1 MMDFWAK
8 GLENH
13 RKEKIKKL
21 ALLISLLIILIT
33 IIVLIIVYI
42 FNVQFRN
49 WCDKHILG
57 KEILQEDTREIEIDG
72 DENPQVY
79 AFDKYICL
87 FRRKTIEFYN
97 KVGTKVGE
105 IETNINNAKFAS
117 AGRYLAICEQD
128 GKEFYLIDGKEK
140 VYENEV
146 DGTISQINV
155 SRSGFVS
162 VVLSNNSYKSIVS
175 VYNKEGKEIF
185 KTNLVTSRVVD
196 VSISQDSQ
204 YLAIAEVDISGILTK
219 STIQIV
225 AIELAQTKPA
235 EAIVYKYE
243 VPEGKLIINVEYQ
256 EKQKLICMYNDS
268 IEVLQEQKSSELVGF
283 ENRKTT
289 FMTIELNNRIAI
301 LEEKTTGEYTSDTY
315 VNIINPENKKEIQYI
330 TNGVVK
336 SLHTSNKRIAINTG
350 SELHII
356 STNGFLVKKYIS
368 STEIN
373 DIVMTDSLVGVI
385 YRDKIQIINL

>member
-42 FNVQFRN
+42 FNIQFRN

-225 AIELAQTKPA
+225 SIELAQTKPA

-243 VPEGKLIINVEYQ
+243 VPEGKLIINVKYQ

-315 VNIINPENKKEIQYI
+315 VNIINPENKREIQYI
-330 TNGVVK
+330 ANGVVK

-385 YRDKIQIINL
+385 YRDKIQIIYL

>member
-225 AIELAQTKPA
+225 SIELAQTKPA

-315 VNIINPENKKEIQYI
+315 VNIINPENKREIQYI
-330 TNGVVK
+330 ANGVVK

>member
-196 VSISQDSQ
+196 VSMSQDSQ

-219 STIQIV
+219 SAIQIV
-225 AIELAQTKPA
+225 SIELAQTKPA

-315 VNIINPENKKEIQYI
+315 VNIINPENKREIQYI
-330 TNGVVK
+330 ANGVVK

>member
-140 VYENEV
+140 VFENEV

-196 VSISQDSQ
+196 VSMSQDSQ

-225 AIELAQTKPA
+225 SIELAQTKPA

-315 VNIINPENKKEIQYI
+315 VNIINPENKREIQYI
-330 TNGVVK
+330 ANGVVK

>member
-105 IETNINNAKFAS
+105 IETSINNAKFAS

-225 AIELAQTKPA
+225 SIELAQTKPA

-315 VNIINPENKKEIQYI
+315 VNIINPENKREIQYI

>member
-146 DGTISQINV
+146 DCTISQINV

-225 AIELAQTKPA
+225 SIELAQTKPA

-315 VNIINPENKKEIQYI
+315 VNIINPENKREIQYI
-330 TNGVVK
+330 ANGVVK

>member
-225 AIELAQTKPA
+225 SIELAQTKPA

-315 VNIINPENKKEIQYI
+315 VNIINPENKREIQYI

>member
-225 AIELAQTKPA
+225 SIELAQTKPA

>member
-225 AIELAQTKPA
+225 SIELAQTKPA

-256 EKQKLICMYNDS
+256 EKQKLICMYNDL

-315 VNIINPENKKEIQYI
+315 VNIINPENKREIQYI
-330 TNGVVK
+330 ANGVVK

-385 YRDKIQIINL
+385 YRDKIQIIYL

>member
-42 FNVQFRN
+42 FNIQFRN

-225 AIELAQTKPA
+225 SIELAQTKPA

-243 VPEGKLIINVEYQ
+243 VPEGKLIINVKYQ

-315 VNIINPENKKEIQYI
+315 VNIINPENKREIQYI
-330 TNGVVK
+330 ANGVVK

>member
-42 FNVQFRN
+42 FNIQFRN

-225 AIELAQTKPA
+225 SIELAQTKPA

-315 VNIINPENKKEIQYI
+315 VNIINPENKREIQYI

-356 STNGFLVKKYIS
+356 STNGFLIKKYIS

>member
-42 FNVQFRN
+42 FNIQFRK

-225 AIELAQTKPA
+225 SIELAQTKPA

-315 VNIINPENKKEIQYI
+315 VNIINPENKREIQYI

-356 STNGFLVKKYIS
+356 STNGFLIKKYIS

>member
-42 FNVQFRN
+42 FNIQFRN

-117 AGRYLAICEQD
+117 AGRYSAICEQD

-225 AIELAQTKPA
+225 SIELAQTKPA

>member
-225 AIELAQTKPA
+225 SIELAQTKPA

-315 VNIINPENKKEIQYI
+315 VNIINPENKREIQYI

-336 SLHTSNKRIAINTG
+336 SLHTSNKKIAINTG

-356 STNGFLVKKYIS
+356 STNGFLIKKYIS

>member
-57 KEILQEDTREIEIDG
+57 KEILQKDTREIEIDG

-225 AIELAQTKPA
+225 SIELAQTKPA

-315 VNIINPENKKEIQYI
+315 VNIINPENKREIQYI
-330 TNGVVK
+330 ANGVVK
-336 SLHTSNKRIAINTG
+336 SLHTSNKKIAINTG

>member
-42 FNVQFRN
+42 FNIQFRN

-196 VSISQDSQ
+196 VIISQDSQ

-225 AIELAQTKPA
+225 SIELAQTKPA

-315 VNIINPENKKEIQYI
+315 VNIINPENKREIQYI
-330 TNGVVK
+330 ANGVVK

>member
-42 FNVQFRN
+42 FNIQFRN

-225 AIELAQTKPA
+225 SIELAQTKPA

-268 IEVLQEQKSSELVGF
+268 IEVLQEQKSSELFGF

-315 VNIINPENKKEIQYI
+315 VNIINPENKREIQYI

-356 STNGFLVKKYIS
+356 STNGFLIKKYIS

>member
-225 AIELAQTKPA
+225 SIELAQTKPA

-315 VNIINPENKKEIQYI
+315 VNMINPENKREIQYI
-330 TNGVVK
+330 ANGVVK

>member
-196 VSISQDSQ
+196 VSMSQDSQ

-219 STIQIV
+219 SAIQIV
-225 AIELAQTKPA
+225 SIELAQTKPA

-256 EKQKLICMYNDS
+256 EKQKLICMYNDT
-268 IEVLQEQKSSELVGF
+268 IEVLQEQKSSELVEF

-289 FMTIELNNRIAI
+289 FMTIELNNKIAI

-315 VNIINPENKKEIQYI
+315 VNIINPENKREIKYI
-330 TNGVVK
+330 ANGVVK
-336 SLHTSNKRIAINTG
+336 SLYTSNKRIAINTG

-356 STNGFLVKKYIS
+356 DTNGFLVKKYIS

>member
-42 FNVQFRN
+42 FNIQFRN

-225 AIELAQTKPA
+225 SIELAQTKPA

-268 IEVLQEQKSSELVGF
+268 IEVHKKQKSSELFGF

-315 VNIINPENKKEIQYI
+315 VNIINPENKREIQYI

-356 STNGFLVKKYIS
+356 STNGFLIKKYIS

>member
-225 AIELAQTKPA
+225 SIELAQTKPA

-315 VNIINPENKKEIQYI
+315 VNIINPENKREIKYI
-330 TNGVVK
+330 ANGVVK
-336 SLHTSNKRIAINTG
+336 SLYTSNKRIAINTG

-356 STNGFLVKKYIS
+356 DTNGFLVKKYIS

>member
-42 FNVQFRN
+42 FNIQFRN

-57 KEILQEDTREIEIDG
+57 KEIMQEDTREIEIDG

-117 AGRYLAICEQD
+117 AGRYLAICEQN

-196 VSISQDSQ
+196 VSMSQDSQ

-225 AIELAQTKPA
+225 SIELAQTKPT
-235 EAIVYKYE
+235 EAIIYKYE

-289 FMTIELNNRIAI
+289 FMTIELNNKIAI
-301 LEEKTTGEYTSDTY
+301 LEEKTTGEYASDTY
-315 VNIINPENKKEIQYI
+315 VNIINPKNKKEVQYI
-330 TNGVVK
+330 ANGVVK

-356 STNGFLVKKYIS
+356 DTNGFLVKKYIS

>member
-225 AIELAQTKPA
+225 SIELAQTKPA

-315 VNIINPENKKEIQYI
+315 VNIINPENKREIQYI
-330 TNGVVK
+330 ANGVVK
-336 SLHTSNKRIAINTG
+336 SLHTSNKKIAINTG

>member
-225 AIELAQTKPA
+225 SIELAQTKPA

-268 IEVLQEQKSSELVGF
+268 IEVLQEQKSSELFGF

-315 VNIINPENKKEIQYI
+315 VNIINPENKREIQYI

-356 STNGFLVKKYIS
+356 STNGFLIKKYIS

>member
-42 FNVQFRN
+42 FNIQFRN

-225 AIELAQTKPA
+225 SIELAQTKPA

-301 LEEKTTGEYTSDTY
+301 LEEKTTGKYTSDTY
-315 VNIINPENKKEIQYI
+315 VNIINPENKREIQYI
-330 TNGVVK
+330 ANGVVK

>member
-42 FNVQFRN
+42 FNIQFRN

-225 AIELAQTKPA
+225 SIELKQTKPA
-235 EAIVYKYE
+235 EEIVYKYE

-315 VNIINPENKKEIQYI
+315 VNIINPENKREIQYI

>member
-105 IETNINNAKFAS
+105 IETSINNAKFAS

-146 DGTISQINV
+146 DCTISQINV

-225 AIELAQTKPA
+225 SIELAQTKPA

-315 VNIINPENKKEIQYI
+315 VNIINPENKREIQYI
-330 TNGVVK
+330 ANGVVK

>member
-225 AIELAQTKPA
+225 SIELAQTKPA

-315 VNIINPENKKEIQYI
+315 VNIINPENKREIQYI

-336 SLHTSNKRIAINTG
+336 SLHTSNKKIAINTG

>member
-225 AIELAQTKPA
+225 SIELAQTKPA

-256 EKQKLICMYNDS
+256 EKQKLICMYNDT
-268 IEVLQEQKSSELVGF
+268 IEVLQEQKSSELVEF

-289 FMTIELNNRIAI
+289 FMTIELNNKIAI

-315 VNIINPENKKEIQYI
+315 VNIINPENKREIQYI
-330 TNGVVK
+330 ANGVVK

>member
-196 VSISQDSQ
+196 VSMSQDSQ

-225 AIELAQTKPA
+225 SIELAQTKPA

-315 VNIINPENKKEIQYI
+315 VNIINPENKREIQYI
-330 TNGVVK
+330 ANGVVK

>member
-196 VSISQDSQ
+196 VSMSQDSQ

-219 STIQIV
+219 SAIQIV
-225 AIELAQTKPA
+225 SIELAQTKPA

-256 EKQKLICMYNDS
+256 EKQKLICMYNDT
-268 IEVLQEQKSSELVGF
+268 IEVLQEQKSSELVEF

-289 FMTIELNNRIAI
+289 FMTIELNNKIAI

-315 VNIINPENKKEIQYI
+315 VNIINPENKKEIKYI
-330 TNGVVK
+330 ANGVVK
-336 SLHTSNKRIAINTG
+336 SLYTSNKRIAINTG

-356 STNGFLVKKYIS
+356 DTNGFLVKKYIS

>member
-57 KEILQEDTREIEIDG
+57 KELLQEDTREIEIDG

-219 STIQIV
+219 SAIQIV
-225 AIELAQTKPA
+225 SIELAQTKPA

-315 VNIINPENKKEIQYI
+315 VNIINPENKREIQYI
-330 TNGVVK
+330 ANGVVK

>member
-225 AIELAQTKPA
+225 SIELAQTKPA

-256 EKQKLICMYNDS
+256 EKQKLICMYNDT

-315 VNIINPENKKEIQYI
+315 VNIINPENKREIQYI
-330 TNGVVK
+330 ANGVVK

>member
-196 VSISQDSQ
+196 VSMSQDSQ

-219 STIQIV
+219 SAIQIV
-225 AIELAQTKPA
+225 SIELAQTKPA

-256 EKQKLICMYNDS
+256 EKQKLICMYNDT
-268 IEVLQEQKSSELVGF
+268 IEVLQEQKSSELVEF

-289 FMTIELNNRIAI
+289 FMTIELNNKVAI

>member
-1 MMDFWAK
+1 MINFWAK
-8 GLENH
+8 GLEKH
-13 RKEKIKKL
+13 KKEKIKKL

-42 FNVQFRN
+42 FNIQFRN

-225 AIELAQTKPA
+225 SIELAQTKPA

-315 VNIINPENKKEIQYI
+315 VNIINPENKREIQYI
-330 TNGVVK
+330 ANGVVK